1 MPKVTYKSIS
11 PAEALFLFRMME
23 ESKSFAIME
32 FHITDPGEPQPY
44 DFSESLFSTPYGAVR
59 TEVVDETIVVYVGEM
74 EIGFDI
80 SEVTFSRH
88 ISDFRIEVWASTELY
103 TATFESG
110 DMEDEYLDKAR
121 AYEITEDVPYPEYSG
136 ILLEVDEHE
145 AALIRFLRT
154 LDFDDLMDATDGIR
168 READATRMKGI
179 RAERK
184 RTGSALN
191 VKGFM
196 DRAERLKKLE
206 VVLGWAN
213 KDYRSMVDPDGEDK
227 AHE

>member
-1 MPKVTYKSIS
+1 MPNVTYKSIS
-11 PAEALFLFRMME
+11 PVEALFLFRMME
-23 ESKSFAIME
+23 ESKSFAIMG
-32 FHITDPGEPQPY
+32 FHITNPGKPQPY

-59 TEVVDETIVVYVGEM
+59 TESVDETIVVYVGEM

-121 AYEITEDVPYPEYSG
+121 KYKIHENADMKIELNECED
-136 ILLEVDEHE
+136 
-145 AALIRFLRT
+145 ALIKFIRT
-154 LDFDDLMDATDGIR
+154 LDFGVLLHATTALREKAIEVKNAGKIAEHRYGDGRERGFRECADSIKILTELLGDAN
-168 READATRMKGI
+168 A
-179 RAERK
+179 
-184 RTGSALN
+184 
-191 VKGFM
+191 
-196 DRAERLKKLE
+196 
-206 VVLGWAN
+206 
-213 KDYRSMVDPDGEDK
+213 DYRDHIYPEDK